1 MTNVD
6 LALLVEAERIRAI
19 VLNHIGAS
27 AVVRKLFGV
36 LVVTDANPLVTVKS
50 AVSIEGASQRNLGLR
65 VVIGEVGQTGFHD
78 GSHILRN
85 TGLITLTDDVL
96 DDGVGVAIVIFGNDK
111 GSTTVVGSGVLSGWS
126 SPRSTPGVRGARRL
140 RSPGI
145 IVRSGRV
152 DGEGQRGS
160 GEGEVHGRERS
171 LAPKVGFLGGSRG
184 CEGRASKLWREAH
197 YCERV
202 RVRDKACH
210 TNAS

>member
-6 LALLVEAERIRAI
+6 LALLVDAERIRAI
-19 VLNHIGAS
+19 VLDDIRAS
-27 AVVRKLFGV
+27 VVVRKLFGV

-65 VVIGEVGQTGFHD
+65 VVIGEVGHAGFHY

-111 GSTTVVGSGVLSGWS
+111 GSTTVVRSGVLSGWS

-145 IVRSGRV
+145 VVRSGRV

-160 GEGEVHGRERS
+160 GEGEVHGRMVFE
-171 LAPKVGFLGGSRG
+171 P
-184 CEGRASKLWREAH
+184 
-197 YCERV
+197 
-202 RVRDKACH
+202 
-210 TNAS
+210 